1 MKKLLILIAN
11 ILVCTFVADAA
22 VRDGTAVSRVG
33 KSEKTQSRVATTN
46 VLEKKR
52 TTVLAP
58 RTNKTTV
65 SRDNKDSRATGSV
78 KSRAATARNA
88 SPVAQKS
95 VVSRAGTAT
104 VTNTTSAVSGTRTGA
119 EYEQCKNA
127 YFACMDQF
135 CTLKNDDYRRCS
147 CNDRV
152 FDLAAQREVLE
163 NANVQLTE
171 FTEGLETVGMTAQQV
186 IAMNSA
192 SEGEN
197 ALTADKSASKALLQA
212 IMNSIRGEDT
222 NVIGKYSD
230 LNSINIS
237 FDTANAFGM
246 TDTGQAIAA
255 YDGQALYSAVY
266 PQCRQAVRDTCNDAS
281 LQRAITAYLM
291 AVEQD
296 CNIVQSAIDATRSQL
311 KSAIREG
318 GAMLD
323 LARIENYQKHN
334 SSDLTTCINEIEAAI
349 LSEEVCGANYHK
361 CLDNGKYIDVTTG
374 KPIAGVTD
382 FYKLGDM
389 LKFASGVQ
397 TVDQKLSKL
406 TANKQFVTNFESR
419 VKMFAQPAM
428 DKCVDLADVAWSNYL
443 DKALIDIH
451 YAQKAKVDEIKRGC
465 FDFVSSCYVRGDKSI
480 TDAMQSLTSGNEIVV
495 VPEQVVLNNK
505 MCSDYVESC
514 NGMFGTTNI
523 IADYINSQTKTDLLA
538 SCRAVVQ
545 QCFDKHGGLNYINFY
560 SPKSG
565 LAVEQGVT
573 MDWFTM
579 YEGTYTSS
587 PQEYTVPTGTQ
598 PNVTGKRPSMCL
610 KALLEVDSCSDF
622 DNDPTTYDTEEL
634 AFIEQVFGGFDL
646 FYEGAGFAEY
656 DQDLN
661 GDTVNDKLV
670 RNLYGLADE
679 KTKTLKHRWLRPTG
693 VATEVYNKII
703 SILSTQCM
711 NLDGRFIEYQNAI
724 QGQAYRADNL
734 CLARKEFTNAAS
746 SLSIYGLY
754 EGEYICPADYGR
766 EVDVNWWGLCSC
778 WGNGG
783 RRSKHGTTTK
793 CEAVYYTGTGTA
805 DWNDGTKWIDGKVS
819 TDGLNQVCLT
829 TGSVTRN
836 GSTVTG
842 ACVDGTTDLGSILP
856 KGI

>member
-78 KSRAATARNA
+78 KSRAATARNV

-237 FDTANAFGM
+237 FDTVNAFGM

-397 TVDQKLSKL
+397 TADQKLSKL

-465 FDFVSSCYVRGDKSI
+465 FDFVSSCYTRGDKSI

-545 QCFDKHGGLNYINFY
+545 QCFDKYGGLNYINFY
-560 SPKSG
+560 SPDSG
-565 LAVEQGVT
+565 LFEESYAP
-573 MDWFTM
+573 DWFTL
-579 YEGTYTSS
+579 YIGDIGTSGGSNIYM
-587 PQEYTVPTGTQ
+587 PTTELHDS
-598 PNVTGKRPSMCL
+598 KSACL
-610 KALLEVDSCSDF
+610 KSLLDVDACADV
-622 DNDPTTYDTEEL
+622 NANGITKETEDL
-634 AFIEQVFGGFDL
+634 AFIEQVFGGLDA
-646 FYEGAGFAEY
+646 FYHTDGFGNRVSNPSE
-656 DQDLN
+656 
-661 GDTVNDKLV
+661 
-670 RNLYGLADE
+670 YGLEESLA
-679 KTKTLKHRWLRPTG
+679 LKHRWLRPTG

-724 QGQAYRADNL
+724 
-734 CLARKEFTNAAS
+734 KEYNKGTCEIQPNGS
-746 SLSIYGLY
+746 IPSIYNVKTN
-754 EGEYICPADYGR
+754 ENMCPVDYNR
-766 EVDVNWWGLCSC
+766 DVDINSWGICSC

-783 RRSKHGTTTK
+783 RRSKGGTTTK
-793 CEAVYYTGTGTA
+793 CEVVYYDGVS
-805 DWNDGTKWIDGKVS
+805 DWPAALDEQS
-819 TDGLNQVCLT
+819 HYNQVCIYSGT
-829 TGSVTRN
+829 DGGGNKICTD
-836 GSTVTG
+836 G
-842 ACVDGTTDLGSILP
+842 ASADLSSLIP

>member
-65 SRDNKDSRATGSV
+65 SRDDKDSRATGSV
-78 KSRAATARNA
+78 KSRSATARNA

-95 VVSRAGTAT
+95 VVSRAGTTT

-237 FDTANAFGM
+237 FDTVNAFGM

-296 CNIVQSAIDATRSQL
+296 CNIVQSAIDATRGQL

-361 CLDNGKYIDVTTG
+361 CLDNGKYIDVATG

-389 LKFASGVQ
+389 LKFADGVQ
-397 TVDQKLSKL
+397 KVDQKLSKL

-565 LAVEQGVT
+565 LAVVQGVT

-579 YEGTYTSS
+579 YEGTYNSGTK
-587 PQEYTVPTGTQ
+587 EYTVPTGTQ
-598 PNVTGKRPSMCL
+598 PNYTGKRPSMCL

-646 FYEGAGFAEY
+646 FYEGAGFPEY
-656 DQDLN
+656 NQDLDGN
-661 GDTVNDKLV
+661 GTNEQLV
-670 RNLYGLADE
+670 TNLYGLADE
-679 KTKTLKHRWLRPTG
+679 KTKNLKHRWLRPTG

-724 QGQAYRADNL
+724 QGQAYNAKEL
-734 CLARKEFTNAAS
+734 CKARKEFTNVAS
-746 SLSIYGLY
+746 LLSAYGLFQD
-754 EGEYICPADYGR
+754 EYVCPANYDK
-766 EVDVNWWGLCSC
+766 EVDVNWWGICSC

-793 CEAVYYTGTGTA
+793 CEAVYFTGYNTELLDPLKWNNGTL
-805 DWNDGTKWIDGKVS
+805 S
-819 TDGLNQVCLT
+819 TDGLNQVCSK

>member
-78 KSRAATARNA
+78 KSRSATARNA

-171 FTEGLETVGMTAQQV
+171 FTEGLDTVGMTAQQV

-237 FDTANAFGM
+237 FDTVNAFGM

-560 SPKSG
+560 SPDSG
-565 LAVEQGVT
+565 LAVAQGVT

-579 YEGTYTSS
+579 YIGKYTPS
-587 PQEYTVPTGTQ
+587 PKEYTTGTT
-598 PNVTGKRPSMCL
+598 PNITGARPSMCL
-610 KALLEVDSCSDF
+610 QALLEVDSCSDF
-622 DNDPTTYDTEEL
+622 NNDPNTYDTEEL

-646 FYEGAGFAEY
+646 FYEKTGFTEY

-661 GDTVNDKLV
+661 GDGTNDKLV

-734 CLARKEFTNAAS
+734 CLARKEFTSVKS
-746 SLSIYGLY
+746 SLPMYGLF
-754 EGEYICPADYGR
+754 ENENVCPTNYGR
-766 EVDVNWWGLCSC
+766 EVDVNWWGICSC

-793 CEAVYYTGTGTA
+793 CEAVYY
-805 DWNDGTKWIDGKVS
+805 DGTDWIDVKVS
-819 TDGLNQVCLT
+819 TDGLNQVCID

-836 GSTVTG
+836 GLSVTG

>member
-65 SRDNKDSRATGSV
+65 SRDNNDSRATGSV
-78 KSRAATARNA
+78 KSRAATARNV
-88 SPVAQKS
+88 SPVTQKS

-237 FDTANAFGM
+237 FDTVNAFGM

-397 TVDQKLSKL
+397 TADQKLSKL

-465 FDFVSSCYVRGDKSI
+465 FDFVSSCYTRGDKSI

-545 QCFDKHGGLNYINFY
+545 QCFDKYGGLNYINFY
-560 SPKSG
+560 SPDSG
-565 LAVEQGVT
+565 LFEKSYAPN
-573 MDWFTM
+573 WFTLFVGKNKGSNS
-579 YEGTYTSS
+579 YESTSLYHRS
-587 PQEYTVPTGTQ
+587 MSACLDSLL
-598 PNVTGKRPSMCL
+598 NVDACADVNANGDKTDPED
-610 KALLEVDSCSDF
+610 KAFV
-622 DNDPTTYDTEEL
+622 T
-634 AFIEQVFGGFDL
+634 QVFGGFDA
-646 FYEGAGFAEY
+646 FYTSGAFSGGVFQETAGFTPEI
-656 DQDLN
+656 
-661 GDTVNDKLV
+661 
-670 RNLYGLADE
+670 YGLE
-679 KTKTLKHRWLRPTG
+679 ENSNLKHRWLRPTG

-724 QGQAYRADNL
+724 KEYDKRPDEL
-734 CLARKEFTNAAS
+734 CEIQTIG
-746 SLSIYGLY
+746 SIPIIYNVTTD
-754 EGEYICPADYGR
+754 ENMCPVDYNR
-766 EVDVNWWGLCSC
+766 DVDINSWGICSC

-783 RRSKHGTTTK
+783 RRSKGGTTTK
-793 CEAVYYTGTGTA
+793 CEVVYYDGVS
-805 DWNDGTKWIDGKVS
+805 DWPAALDEQS
-819 TDGLNQVCLT
+819 HYNQVCIYSGT
-829 TGSVTRN
+829 DGGGNKICTD
-836 GSTVTG
+836 G
-842 ACVDGTTDLGSILP
+842 ASADLSSLIP